1 MAVAA
6 IAVLIS
12 TLSAN
17 LQQHSTQY
25 VIGSASLLAASIL
38 IPESAIAKNNLS
50 NEVYGN
56 DEAGVVLTCYD
67 PDVKGIRGECQ
78 YYGLSL
84 TTKIYFTTS
93 APAVRNLWQSSSG
106 QCLRFSGVVV
116 ATEPHCEQ
124 LIAH

>member
-25 VIGSASLLAASIL
+25 VIGSAFLLGASTL
-38 IPESAIAKNNLS
+38 MPESAIAKNNLS

-56 DEAGVVLTCYD
+56 DEAGVVLTFYD
-67 PDVKGIRGECQ
+67 PDAFGIREECQ
-78 YYGLSL
+78 NYGLSL
-84 TTKIYFTTS
+84 TTKICFTTS